1 MKMQKYRLV
10 LYKNLKKRGIHK
22 IKTIDYAPCTPDY
35 IKSEVQKKTEMGY
48 TVLKY
53 IRDWV
58 ITDCHFS

>member
-1 MKMQKYRLV
+1 MKMQKDRLV

-48 TVLKY
+48 TVIKY
-53 IRDWV
+53 AGN
-58 ITDCHFS
+58 